1 MATVLSA
8 WVYMAGAQLCFWLP
22 LNRRPDFARRA
33 ALCFAADF
41 ALAVFVI
48 AQVNRCGLSIPG
60 FVAAS
65 AGFMVWSAVA
75 TRLCTPLN
83 TPGSVYCAVWVL
95 LVAETAHELW
105 LMLVWTAEQRLHWT
119 FVPAMQPVTLV
130 LYYLLLRYTAART
143 MPQAGSYRIG
153 PRQLVSGLLLS
164 AIFVVQSVVLLFQ
177 RGEDVN
183 SALVVSA
190 VLTQLY
196 CLTLLYLQTELFKK
210 SAMKKEMDMLNLLY
224 ERQRRQYL
232 VARKNV
238 QLINKRC
245 HDLKVQIADLRRL
258 APAAAETQLREAEA
272 AAAAYDTAADTG
284 NEVLDVVL
292 TEKTLLCQADGIRL
306 HSVADG
312 RCMRFLEAG
321 DLYTLFSNVLD
332 LCIQQ
337 AKAVPEPEHRM
348 IDLVVVHRQGFAV
361 ISVAVPTQI
370 AAPKEDYPLK
380 VIRRIV
386 ESHNGVLTC
395 ERAGGFYTVKILF
408 PT

>member
-1 MATVLSA
+1 MAMVLST
-8 WVYMAGAQLCFWLP
+8 WVYMAGAQLCYWLP

-33 ALCFAADF
+33 ALCLAADF
-41 ALAVFVI
+41 ALAAFVI
-48 AQVNRCGLSIPG
+48 ALVSRCGLSIPG
-60 FVAAS
+60 FVAVG

-105 LMLVWTAEQRLHWT
+105 LMLVWAAEQRLHWT
-119 FVPAMQPVTLV
+119 FLPAMQPVTLV

-164 AIFVVQSVVLLFQ
+164 AIFEVQSVMLLFQ

-258 APAAAETQLREAEA
+258 APAAAEAQLREAEA

-361 ISVAVPTQI
+361 ISAAVPVQGQEV
-370 AAPKEDYPLK
+370 KEDYPLK

-386 ESHNGVLTC
+386 EGHNGVLTC
-395 ERAGGFYTVKILF
+395 ECAGGFYTVKILF
-408 PT
+408 PA

>member
-33 ALCFAADF
+33 ALCLAADF
-41 ALAVFVI
+41 AMAALVMAGVI
-48 AQVNRCGLSIPG
+48 RCGLSIPG
-60 FVAAS
+60 FVAIS

-105 LMLVWTAEQRLHWT
+105 LILVWAAEHRLHWT
-119 FVPAMQPVTLV
+119 FLPAVQPVTLV

-258 APAAAETQLREAEA
+258 APAAAEAQLREAEA

-386 ESHNGVLTC
+386 EGHNGVLTC
-395 ERAGGFYTVKILF
+395 ECAGGFYTVKILF
-408 PT
+408 PA

>member
-41 ALAVFVI
+41 ALAVFVL

-119 FVPAMQPVTLV
+119 FVPAMQPATLV

-258 APAAAETQLREAEA
+258 APAAAEAQLREAEA

>member
-48 AQVNRCGLSIPG
+48 AQVNRCGLSIAG

-177 RGEDVN
+177 RGEGVN

-258 APAAAETQLREAEA
+258 APAAAEAQLREAEA

-337 AKAVPEPEHRM
+337 AKAVPDPEHRM

-361 ISVAVPTQI
+361 ISAAVPTQI
-370 AAPKEDYPLK
+370 AAPKEDYQLK

-386 ESHNGVLTC
+386 EGHNGVLTC

>member
-1 MATVLSA
+1 MATVLSV

-41 ALAVFVI
+41 ALAAFVI
-48 AQVNRCGLSIPG
+48 AQVNRCGLSILG

-177 RGEDVN
+177 RGEGVN

-258 APAAAETQLREAEA
+258 APAAAEVQLREAEA

-348 IDLVVVHRQGFAV
+348 VDLVVVHRQGFAV
-361 ISVAVPTQI
+361 ISAAVPVQGQEL
-370 AAPKEDYPLK
+370 KEDYPLK

-386 ESHNGVLTC
+386 EGHNGVLTC
-395 ERAGGFYTVKILF
+395 EYAGGFYTVKILF
-408 PT
+408 PV

>member
-1 MATVLSA
+1 MVMVLSA
-8 WVYMAGAQLCFWLP
+8 WVYMAGGPLFFWLP
-22 LNRRPDFARRA
+22 PQRRPGFARRA
-33 ALCFAADF
+33 ALCLAADL
-41 ALAVFVI
+41 ALAALVM
-48 AQVNRCGLSIPG
+48 AGVNCCGLSVPG

-83 TPGSVYCAVWVL
+83 TSGSVYCAVWVL

-105 LMLVWTAEQRLHWT
+105 LILVWAAQHRLHWT
-119 FVPAMQPVTLV
+119 FLPGWQPVTLV

-143 MPQAGSYRIG
+143 MPQEGIYRIG

-164 AIFVVQSVVLLFQ
+164 AIFVVQSVMLLFQ

-183 SALVVSA
+183 AALVVSA

-258 APAAAETQLREAEA
+258 APSAAEAQLREAEA

-312 RCMRFLEAG
+312 ACVRFLEAG

-332 LCIQQ
+332 VCIQQ
-337 AKAVPEPEHRM
+337 AKTVPEPERRM
-348 IDLVVVHRQGFAV
+348 IDLAVVHRQGFAV
-361 ISVAVPTQI
+361 ISAAVPTQI

-380 VIRRIV
+380 VIHRIV
-386 ESHNGVLTC
+386 ENHNGVLTC
-395 ERAGGFYTVKILF
+395 ECAGGFYTVKILF

>member
-1 MATVLSA
+1 MAMLLSA

-33 ALCFAADF
+33 ALCLAADF
-41 ALAVFVI
+41 AMAALVMAGVT
-48 AQVNRCGLSIPG
+48 RCGLSIPG
-60 FVAAS
+60 FVAIS

-258 APAAAETQLREAEA
+258 APAAAEAQLREAEA

-386 ESHNGVLTC
+386 EGHNGVLTC
-395 ERAGGFYTVKILF
+395 ESAGGFYTVKILF

>member
-41 ALAVFVI
+41 AMAAFVI
-48 AQVNRCGLSIPG
+48 AQVTRCGLSIPG

-105 LMLVWTAEQRLHWT
+105 LMLVWTAEQRLHWI

-258 APAAAETQLREAEA
+258 APAAAEAQLREAEA

-386 ESHNGVLTC
+386 EGHNGVLTC
-395 ERAGGFYTVKILF
+395 ECAGGFYTVKILF

>member
-41 ALAVFVI
+41 AI
-48 AQVNRCGLSIPG
+48 AALVMAGVTRCGLSIPG
-60 FVAAS
+60 FVAIS

-258 APAAAETQLREAEA
+258 APAAAEAQLREAEA

-361 ISVAVPTQI
+361 ISAAVPVQGQE
-370 AAPKEDYPLK
+370 PKEDYPLK

-386 ESHNGVLTC
+386 DGHNGVLTC
-395 ERAGGFYTVKILF
+395 ESAGGFYTVKILF
-408 PT
+408 PG

>member
-48 AQVNRCGLSIPG
+48 AQVSRCGLSIPG

-105 LMLVWTAEQRLHWT
+105 LMLAWTAEQRLHWT

-408 PT
+408 PV

>member
-1 MATVLSA
+1 MVMVLST

-33 ALCFAADF
+33 ALCLAADL
-41 ALAVFVI
+41 ALAAFVI
-48 AQVNRCGLSIPG
+48 ALVSRCGLSIPG
-60 FVAAS
+60 FVAAG

-105 LMLVWTAEQRLHWT
+105 LMLVWAAERRLHWT
-119 FVPAMQPVTLV
+119 FVPAVQPVTLV

-177 RGEDVN
+177 RGEGAN

-258 APAAAETQLREAEA
+258 APAAAEAQLREAEA

-312 RCMRFLEAG
+312 ACVRFLEAG

-361 ISVAVPTQI
+361 ISAAVPVQGQEV
-370 AAPKEDYPLK
+370 KEDYPLK

-386 ESHNGVLTC
+386 EGHNGVLTC
-395 ERAGGFYTVKILF
+395 ECAGGFYTVKILF
-408 PT
+408 PA

>member
-48 AQVNRCGLSIPG
+48 TQVNRCGLSIPG

-258 APAAAETQLREAEA
+258 APAAAEAQLREAEA

-395 ERAGGFYTVKILF
+395 ECAGGFYTVKILF

>member
-41 ALAVFVI
+41 ALAVFVL

-177 RGEDVN
+177 RGESVN

-258 APAAAETQLREAEA
+258 APAAAEAQLREAEA

-370 AAPKEDYPLK
+370 AAPKEDYQLK

-395 ERAGGFYTVKILF
+395 ECAGGFYTVKILF

>member
-1 MATVLSA
+1 
-8 WVYMAGAQLCFWLP
+8 MAGAQLCFWLP

-41 ALAVFVI
+41 AI
-48 AQVNRCGLSIPG
+48 AALVMAGVTRCGLSIPG
-60 FVAAS
+60 FVAIS

-258 APAAAETQLREAEA
+258 APAAAEAQLREAEA

-386 ESHNGVLTC
+386 EGHNGVLTC
-395 ERAGGFYTVKILF
+395 ECAGGFYTVKILF